1 MLSVSG
7 VLRKKKEFFEK
18 IYIDRKVV
26 QEASAEI
33 YFGTRVK
40 RNKPSSDANPISK
53 KQVLDYNNLGD
64 SFWTDYNILE
74 IEYTIFYNGEFDPG
88 SGWTLA
94 TGLTHASRG
103 VTRGKLAFLVDDRRT
118 GE

>member
-1 MLSVSG
+1 MLSAAD

-40 RNKPSSDANPISK
+40 K
-53 KQVLDYNNLGD
+53 KQTVIGCKSD
-64 SFWTDYNILE
+64 FE
-74 IEYTIFYNGEFDPG
+74 K
-88 SGWTLA
+88 
-94 TGLTHASRG
+94 TGFRLQ
-103 VTRGKLAFLVDDRRT
+103 
-118 GE
+118 

>member
-1 MLSVSG
+1 MLSAAD

-40 RNKPSSDANPISK
+40 KKQTVIGFNPISK
-53 KQVLDYNNLGD
+53 NLG
-64 SFWTDYNILE
+64 FRLQ
-74 IEYTIFYNGEFDPG
+74 
-88 SGWTLA
+88 
-94 TGLTHASRG
+94 
-103 VTRGKLAFLVDDRRT
+103 
-118 GE
+118 

>member
-1 MLSVSG
+1 MLSSAD

-40 RNKPSSDANPISK
+40 RNKPS
-53 KQVLDYNNLGD
+53 LDVKIRFRKNR
-64 SFWTDYNILE
+64 F
-74 IEYTIFYNGEFDPG
+74 
-88 SGWTLA
+88 
-94 TGLTHASRG
+94 
-103 VTRGKLAFLVDDRRT
+103 
-118 GE
+118 

>member
-1 MLSVSG
+1 MLSAAG

-40 RNKPSSDANPISK
+40 RNKPSPGISPVSK
-53 KQVLDYNNLGD
+53 K
-64 SFWTDYNILE
+64 
-74 IEYTIFYNGEFDPG
+74 
-88 SGWTLA
+88 SGFRLQ
-94 TGLTHASRG
+94 
-103 VTRGKLAFLVDDRRT
+103 
-118 GE
+118 

>member
-1 MLSVSG
+1 MLSAAD

-40 RNKPSSDANPISK
+40 RNKPSSDASPISK
-53 KQVLDYNNLGD
+53 KTRFQTTIIQEIR
-64 SFWTDYNILE
+64 SEQITDILE
-74 IEYTIFYNGEFDPG
+74 IEYIIFYNGEFDPG
-88 SGWTLA
+88 SG
-94 TGLTHASRG
+94 
-103 VTRGKLAFLVDDRRT
+103 
-118 GE
+118 

>member
-1 MLSVSG
+1 M
-7 VLRKKKEFFEK
+7 KKEFFEK
-18 IYIDRKVV
+18 IYIDREVV

-64 SFWTDYNILE
+64 SF
-74 IEYTIFYNGEFDPG
+74 
-88 SGWTLA
+88 
-94 TGLTHASRG
+94 
-103 VTRGKLAFLVDDRRT
+103 
-118 GE
+118 

>member
-1 MLSVSG
+1 MLSSAD

-40 RNKPSSDANPISK
+40 K
-53 KQVLDYNNLGD
+53 KQTVTGHQ
-64 SFWTDYNILE
+64 SGFEKIRFQTTIIQEIRSEQITDILE
-74 IEYTIFYNGEFDPG
+74 IEYIIFYNGEFDPG
-88 SGWTLA
+88 SG
-94 TGLTHASRG
+94 
-103 VTRGKLAFLVDDRRT
+103 
-118 GE
+118 

>member
-1 MLSVSG
+1 MLSAAD

-40 RNKPSSDANPISK
+40 RNKPSS
-53 KQVLDYNNLGD
+53 
-64 SFWTDYNILE
+64 
-74 IEYTIFYNGEFDPG
+74 
-88 SGWTLA
+88 
-94 TGLTHASRG
+94 G
-103 VTRGKLAFLVDDRRT
+103 VKIRFRKNRF
-118 GE
+118 

>member
-1 MLSVSG
+1 MLSASD

-40 RNKPSSDANPISK
+40 RNKPSSDVKSDFEK
-53 KQVLDYNNLGD
+53 
-64 SFWTDYNILE
+64 
-74 IEYTIFYNGEFDPG
+74 
-88 SGWTLA
+88 
-94 TGLTHASRG
+94 TGFRLQ
-103 VTRGKLAFLVDDRRT
+103 
-118 GE
+118 

>member
-1 MLSVSG
+1 MHSLLRTT
-7 VLRKKKEFFEK
+7 VLLKHKKEFFEK

-64 SFWTDYNILE
+64 SF
-74 IEYTIFYNGEFDPG
+74 
-88 SGWTLA
+88 
-94 TGLTHASRG
+94 
-103 VTRGKLAFLVDDRRT
+103 
-118 GE
+118 